1 MINFV
6 AEFFGITPG
15 ASVVETFDI
24 SHVGIKVAGGIECL
38 GKSHFLF
45 CEVDVGKDYGNVG
58 TLGDVKEAAS
68 PLAVETACTFG
79 RNGKVHAL
87 GLIEFLN
94 DELSEVG
101 TPSSRHGNAANSPEE
116 AA

>member
-24 SHVGIKVAGGIECL
+24 SHVGIKVAGGIESL

-101 TPSSRHGNAANSPEE
+101 TPAAWHGNAANSPEE